1 MEVFFMADLRDLLVN
16 ILGNLSDAA
25 AIINQGGVVL
35 YANKAFEERFSL
47 NDGIIRRG
55 KALRTLDLG
64 VTFGKEA
71 LPLEE
76 LFLPN
81 GLESYAMNV
90 YLLDDPQRGDHHYLL
105 LPKPDMNIG
114 DDKASGLPFPVKSQI
129 NKEKLHAEVLSPEFK
144 GLIGEDPSFKR
155 ALLIAQK
162 AAKADLPV
170 LILGESGTGK
180 EIVARAIHRT
190 SQRSNKPLVDV
201 NCAAIPD
208 TLIESELFGYEK
220 GAFTGARTEGRSGY
234 FEAAHG
240 GTLLMDEIG
249 DASLQSQ
256 SKLLRVLE
264 DGCFKRVGGNR
275 NVKVD
280 VRIIS
285 STNKDLRKNIT
296 EKTFRED
303 LFYRLN
309 TFSIQVPP
317 LRDRTRDIPLLVE
330 HFLASNVISEYRR
343 RKFLPS
349 CMEIICAY
357 HWPGNVRELKGVV
370 NYAVNMS
377 SGATIDPSALPS
389 FLFSQATQSK
399 SDMSEAAISIPGQAS
414 HLGEILE
421 YVERDLIKEAM
432 AKSANRSEAIK
443 RLGIS
448 RRTFYIKIKQYG
460 LA

>member
-1 MEVFFMADLRDLLVN
+1 MEVLCMANLRDILVK
-16 ILGNLSDAA
+16 ILENLSEKA
-25 AIINQGGVVL
+25 AIVNQGGVVL
-35 YANKAFEERFSL
+35 YANKAFEHRF
-47 NDGIIRRG
+47 
-55 KALRTLDLG
+55 LRSSSGRKPLKELWQLDLG
-64 VTFGKEA
+64 ESFGERDSSVEGLVLTA
-71 LPLEE
+71 GSE
-76 LFLPN
+76 LFTM
-81 GLESYAMNV
+81 GV
-90 YLLDDPQRGDHHYLL
+90 YLIDSPKKGDRQYLL
-105 LPKPDMNIG
+105 LDSQGTIKG
-114 DDKASGLPFPVKSQI
+114 DDKDSGFSPTDKQQ
-129 NKEKLHAEVLSPEFK
+129 AETLSPEFK
-144 GLIGEDPSFKR
+144 ELIGNDPLFRK
-155 ALLIAQK
+155 ALLIAQR
-162 AAKADLPV
+162 AARADLPV

-180 EIVARAIHRT
+180 EIVAQAIHRT
-190 SQRSNKPLVDV
+190 SKRSNNPLVDV

-234 FEAAHG
+234 FEAADG

-280 VRIIS
+280 VRVIS
-285 STNKDLRKNIT
+285 STNQDLRRNIK

-309 TFSIQVPP
+309 TFSIQLPP

-330 HFLASNVISEYRR
+330 HFLASNAMSEYRH

-349 CMEIICAY
+349 CMEIFCAY

-377 SGATIDPSALPS
+377 STAAIDPGALPS
-389 FLFSQATQSK
+389 FLFTRETQPNTHTP
-399 SDMSEAAISIPGQAS
+399 DAAVSIPSQTSQLAEV
-414 HLGEILE
+414 LQC
-421 YVERDLIKEAM
+421 VERDLIREALS
-432 AKSANRSEAIK
+432 KSASRTEAIK
-443 RLGIS
+443 SLGIS

-460 LA
+460 LT

>member
-1 MEVFFMADLRDLLVN
+1 MKGTREFLMN

-25 AIINQGGVVL
+25 AIIDQNGAVIHANNVFERRFFLEGG
-35 YANKAFEERFSL
+35 AGRNS
-47 NDGIIRRG
+47 
-55 KALRTLDLG
+55 KALCAIDQG
-64 VTFGKEA
+64 VA
-71 LPLEE
+71 LESDGLSLLA
-76 LFLPN
+76 LFLSD
-81 GLESYAMNV
+81 GLVSYPMNV
-90 YLLDDPQRGDHHYLL
+90 YLLDTPKKGLRHYLI
-105 LPKPDMNIG
+105 LPKQNSSMT
-114 DDKASGLPFPVKSQI
+114 DDSRPGSATSARAQAGQ
-129 NKEKLHAEVLSPEFK
+129 EKLQKESLSPEFR
-144 GLIGEDPSFKR
+144 GLVGEDASFRK

-180 EIVARAIHRT
+180 EIVARAIHQT
-190 SQRSNKPLVDV
+190 SRRSNKPLVDV

-220 GAFTGARTEGRSGY
+220 GAFTGARTEGRTGY
-234 FEAAHG
+234 FEVAHG

-264 DGCFKRVGGNR
+264 DGSFKRVGGSR

-285 STNKDLRKNIT
+285 STNKDLRKNIA

-309 TFSIQVPP
+309 TFSIQLPP
-317 LRDRTRDIPLLVE
+317 LRDRVRDIPLLVD
-330 HFLASNVISEYRR
+330 HFLAANDLSEHRH

-349 CMEIICAY
+349 CMEILCAY

-377 SGATIDPSALPS
+377 SGATIDPSSLPS
-389 FLFSQATQSK
+389 FLYSQASLPTTEK
-399 SDMSEAAISIPGQAS
+399 MSETAIAVPPESS
-414 HLGEILE
+414 SLGEIIQ
-421 YVERDLIKEAM
+421 YVERDLIKDAL
-432 AKSANRSEAIK
+432 AKSTNRTEAIK

-448 RRTFYIKIKQYG
+448 RRTFYIKLKQYG
-460 LA
+460 LS

>member
-1 MEVFFMADLRDLLVN
+1 MAGIRNLIGN
-16 ILGNLSDAA
+16 IMNNLTDPA
-25 AIINQGGVVL
+25 AIINQAGVVIQ
-35 YANKAFEERFSL
+35 ANRAFERKFPMYEPA
-47 NDGIIRRG
+47 IRHG
-55 KALRTLDLG
+55 D
-64 VTFGKEA
+64 A
-71 LPLEE
+71 LPIADFFEE
-76 LFLPN
+76 YDRQDLQPREIALP
-81 GLESYAMNV
+81 GGAAVCTLNV
-90 YLLDDPQRGDHHYLL
+90 YLLDTFPKGERHFLL
-105 LPKPDMNIG
+105 LPRQETDMNPG
-114 DDKASGLPFPVKSQI
+114 GASQVSFPPGQHQMYEAK
-129 NKEKLHAEVLSPEFK
+129 NGFEALSPEFR
-144 GLIGEDPSFKR
+144 GLIGEDPSFR
-155 ALLIAQK
+155 HALLIAQK

-190 SQRSNKPLVDV
+190 SRRSNKPLVDV

-220 GAFTGARTEGRSGY
+220 GAFTGARTEGRIGY
-234 FEAAHG
+234 FEVAHG

-285 STNKDLRKNIT
+285 STNQDLRKNIA

-303 LFYRLN
+303 LYYRLN
-309 TFSIQVPP
+309 TFSIQLPP
-317 LRDRTRDIPLLVE
+317 LRDRARDIPLLIE
-330 HFLASNVISEYRR
+330 HFLAMNNKTENRSRR
-343 RKFLPS
+343 FLPS
-349 CMEIICAY
+349 CMDILCAY

-377 SGATIDPSALPS
+377 SGVAIDPSSLPS
-389 FLFSQATQSK
+389 FLYPQTVLPEAETPQDLRQRQVATSSQL
-399 SDMSEAAISIPGQAS
+399 SDIIQ
-414 HLGEILE
+414 
-421 YVERDLIKEAM
+421 YVEKDLIKDAL
-432 AKSANRSEAIK
+432 AKSANRTEAIK

-448 RRTFYIKIKQYG
+448 RRTFYLKIKQYG
-460 LA
+460 LS